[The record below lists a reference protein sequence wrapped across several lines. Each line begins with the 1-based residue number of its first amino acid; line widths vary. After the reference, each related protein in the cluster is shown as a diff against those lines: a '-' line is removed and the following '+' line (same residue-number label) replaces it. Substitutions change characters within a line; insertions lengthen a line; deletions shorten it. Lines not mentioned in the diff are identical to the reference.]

1 MDFPA
6 VPEPVYDTQM
16 KPSRRFVAVVL
27 IATAIFCLASA
38 LIVAWRVHRV
48 LRQTSAAIDAQENF
62 AVEVRPV
69 NLTSSSRFDWIAA
82 PAVFTGGTIFAGR
95 LYLCGPAG
103 LYEYSSATD
112 SSRANPDHVYRVGQ
126 QLPTAPLVALAIG
139 TLSDARQPELLIAT
153 AGAGVLAFDG
163 AHFRQIAALASGG
176 HGTLDTDANTITALL
191 PLPSGR
197 LLLGTAKRGLLVY
210 DGKRTRYFHSTLKDL
225 YITALAGTE
234 AELWIA
240 TLNQGLY
247 HWQGGDATHI
257 GEAQALPDSHVNAI
271 ALADGAAYAAT
282 PVGVAEI
289 RGGRI
294 QRVLAPAT
302 FAQAI
307 YSDGK
312 NLTIGTL
319 DSGGDQGILDLPLA
333 TASEGLRP
341 SAGRRI
347 TAGSMIPDEATS
359 SIVQIFSSAD
369 ALYAVAQD
377 GVYERS
383 TVGAGWRNVLSP
395 SASMLTDRDI
405 SALAVDA
412 TGRLW
417 VGYFDRGLDIVSPN
431 LDRAAHIENGHIYCV
446 NRIVPDAAHN
456 TVNVATANGLA
467 VFDADGR
474 ERDVMGKSAGLIAE
488 HVTDV
493 ALYRGGMAIATP
505 AGLTFMD
512 STGAHS
518 LYAFQGLV
526 NNHVY
531 ALGMRGD
538 RLLAG
543 TLGGLS
549 ILDTDNVSRNLTTA
563 TSGLKHNWIT
573 AVVPVDDGWLV
584 GTYGAGVEHLTA
596 DNRFESTEATLHG
609 VEVNPNAMLV
619 TADHVLAGTLG
630 NGLMVFNRR
639 SSRWKTITTG
649 LPSLNVTAFAAGG
662 GTLYIG
668 TDNGLVKIPEDRLD
682 E

>member
-1 MDFPA
+1 
-6 VPEPVYDTQM
+6 
-16 KPSRRFVAVVL
+16 
-27 IATAIFCLASA
+27 
-38 LIVAWRVHRV
+38 
-48 LRQTSAAIDAQENF
+48 
-62 AVEVRPV
+62 
-69 NLTSSSRFDWIAA
+69 
-82 PAVFTGGTIFAGR
+82 
-95 LYLCGPAG
+95 
-103 LYEYSSATD
+103 
-112 SSRANPDHVYRVGQ
+112 VGQ
-126 QLPTAPLVALAIG
+126 QLPSAPLVALATG

-153 AGAGVLAFDG
+153 AGAGILAFDG

-191 PLPSGR
+191 PLASGR

-210 DGKRTRYFHSTLKDL
+210 DGKRIRYFHPTLKPTVGDL
-225 YITALAGTE
+225 YITALAGSE
-234 AELWIA
+234 AELWIG

-257 GEAQALPDSHVNAI
+257 GEAQALPDPHVNAI

-294 QRVLAPAT
+294 QRVLANAT

-312 NLTIGTL
+312 NLTIG
-319 DSGGDQGILDLPLA
+319 SIDQGILNLPLA
-333 TASEGLRP
+333 TTSEGLRP
-341 SAGRRI
+341 SAGMRI
-347 TAGSMIPDEATS
+347 TIDSKIPEEATS
-359 SIVQIFSSAD
+359 SIVEIFPSDSS
-369 ALYAVAQD
+369 LYAVAQD

-383 TVGAGWRNVLSP
+383 TVGAGWRKVLSP
-395 SASMLTDRDI
+395 SASMLTDRNI
-405 SALAVDA
+405 SALAVDP

-431 LDRAAHIENGHIYCV
+431 LDRAAHVENGHIYCV
-446 NRIVPDAAHN
+446 NRIVPDAARH

-531 ALGMRGD
+531 ALGMRGN

-573 AVVPVDDGWLV
+573 AVVPVDDGWLI

-596 DNRFESTEATLHG
+596 DNRFESTEATLHD

-649 LPSLNVTAFAAGG
+649 LPSLNVTAFADGG

>member
-1 MDFPA
+1 
-6 VPEPVYDTQM
+6 M
-16 KPSRRFVAVVL
+16 KPRRRFVAVVL
-27 IATAIFCLASA
+27 IAATVFCLASA
-38 LIVAWRVHRV
+38 LVVAWRVHRV

-82 PAVFTGGTIFAGR
+82 PAVFSGGATFAGR

-103 LYEYSSATD
+103 LYEYSSAAD
-112 SSRANPDHVYRVGQ
+112 SNRANPDHVYRVGQ
-126 QLPTAPLVALAIG
+126 QLPPAPLVALATG

-163 AHFRQIAALASGG
+163 THFRQIAALASGG
-176 HGTLDTDANTITALL
+176 HGSLDTDANTITALL

-210 DGKRTRYFHSTLKDL
+210 DGKRTRYFHPTLKDL

-234 AELWIA
+234 AELWIG

-247 HWQGGDATHI
+247 HWQGGDATRI
-257 GEAQALPDSHVNAI
+257 GEAQALPDPHVNAI

-294 QRVLAPAT
+294 QRIHAKGL

-312 NLTIGTL
+312 NLNIGTI
-319 DSGGDQGILDLPLA
+319 DQGILNLPLA
-333 TASEGLRP
+333 TASESLRP
-341 SAGRRI
+341 AAGRRI
-347 TAGSMIPDEATS
+347 TAGSMIPDETAS
-359 SIVQIFSSAD
+359 SIVQIFPSSD
-369 ALYAVAQD
+369 SLYAVAQD

-383 TVGAGWRNVLSP
+383 VVGAGWRKVLSP
-395 SASMLTDRDI
+395 SASMLTDRNI
-405 SALAVDA
+405 SALAVDGG
-412 TGRLW
+412 GRLW
-417 VGYFDRGLDIVSPN
+417 VGYFDRGLDIVSAN
-431 LDRAAHIENGHIYCV
+431 LDRAAHVENGHIYCV
-446 NRIVPDAAHN
+446 NRIVPDASRH
-456 TVNVATANGLA
+456 TINVATANGLA

-474 ERDVMGKSAGLIAE
+474 ERDVMGKAAGLIAE

-549 ILDTDNVSRNLTTA
+549 ILDTDNVSRNFTTA

-573 AVVPVDDGWLV
+573 AVAPIDDGWLI

-596 DNRFESTEATLHG
+596 DNRFETTEATRHG
-609 VEVNPNAMLV
+609 VEVNSNAMLV

-630 NGLMVFNRR
+630 NGLMVLNRR
-639 SSRWKTITTG
+639 SSRWETITTG
-649 LPSLNVTAFAAGG
+649 LPSLNVTALAAGG